1 MEMLADNKLSIHLKS
16 EKNKSIEE
24 LPQKIEDIVEKS
36 FRHNHNK
43 KASVLKDF
51 KEGGL
56 RLFFEDI
63 ANLRNTDKRLD
74 GFDYNKLS
82 NTVNKSVDRLM
93 LEEKKCADKYI
104 DENSEITELMFTDI
118 QEAIWRNDEIR
129 PKISKLDLYIL
140 FDEKELAIKRIK
152 DEGKLLPYDNL
163 KGLNKKLDQMQKE
176 ISVIKEKNLKKR
188 EREKKRPINIL
199 IAIILLKIIS
209 SIVSYFIPDPESSIN
224 VSRDIWSSIFGAF
237 SNAFSKLMDSV
248 GMLFNTI
255 NTIFSIVFAVVL
267 GGLIIF
273 LAIRGFISVYKGIMK
288 KIDDKYDAI
297 LSKDLSKCV
306 NKKFKEIEAMEED
319 ILTAFRGHIDD
330 IAFLTENG
338 YKKYIKESLNT
349 VITRER

>member
-1 MEMLADNKLSIHLKS
+1 MGESNKLSIKLKS
-16 EKNKSIEE
+16 EKNTSIEE

-43 KASVLKDF
+43 KSSIIKDF

-56 RLFFEDI
+56 RIFFADI
-63 ANLRNTDKRLD
+63 AKLRNTDKRLD

-82 NTVNKSVDRLM
+82 NTVNNSVERLFM
-93 LEEKKCADKYI
+93 EEKKCAESYI

-163 KGLNKKLDQMQKE
+163 DDLKKKLEQMQKE
-176 ISVIKEKNLKKR
+176 ISVIKDKNLKKR
-188 EREKKRPINIL
+188 NREKKKPINIL
-199 IAIILLKIIS
+199 IAIVLLKVLS
-209 SIVSYFIPDPESSIN
+209 SILTYFVPAPENTVN
-224 VSRDIWSSIFGAF
+224 VSRDIWSSVFGAF
-237 SNAFSKLMDSV
+237 SNAFSKVMDSI

-255 NTIFSIVFAVVL
+255 NTIFSIIFALVL

-273 LAIRGFISVYKGIMK
+273 LAVRGFISVYKGIMQR
-288 KIDDKYDAI
+288 IDNKYDAI

-306 NKKFKEIEAMEED
+306 NKKFKEIEEMEEE
-319 ILTAFRGHIDD
+319 ILEAFRGHIDD
-330 IAFLTENG
+330 IALLTENG
-338 YKKYIKESLNT
+338 YKSYIKESLNT